1 MKIAEL
7 RQMTLDDLKV
17 RLDQSSDEIF
27 KLKFRLVTQPLDD
40 PLRIRRIRKDIA
52 RIKTLMRERELGGV
66 ASNAPSAGAP
76 ASPAAKPV
84 RAKAVKAA
92 AKKSAVKSATKSAKK
107 STAKAVKKSASKSAK
122 KSAAKK
128 SAAGRG

>member
-66 ASNAPSAGAP
+66 ASSAPSAGAP